1 MYFKDPSEVQS
12 NNILTRTYVMR
23 KDDIA
28 FEGHPSKK
36 YKFGRFVANDIG
48 DGIVSELF
56 PVYRHIS
63 KYDPKYWKYAI
74 QIERIMA
81 PLFAKSITSSGN
93 SSNKLNPKHFLRQKV
108 RVPNVKEQS
117 KIGEFFSKLDSTITL
132 HEEKQHQLEQLKKAL
147 LQKMFADK
155 SGYPELRFKGFT
167 DTWEQVQVSK
177 LFTIKKNNTFSRSD
191 LNFEGGSTKNVHY
204 GDILVKYGEI
214 LDANSNNIPFITK
227 DISSNFDNSY
237 LQNGDIVMA
246 DTAEDE
252 TVGKSTEILNLPTNI
267 KLLAGLHTIP
277 LSPRRKF
284 ASGYLGFYLNSNSYH
299 DTLRPLMQGIKVTS
313 ISKNEL
319 KKTVVCFPRKY
330 IEQQKI
336 GELFIK
342 LNSTITLHAKKI
354 EQLKRLKQAL
364 LQKMFV

>member
-132 HEEKQHQLEQLKKAL
+132 HEEKQRQLEQLKKAL
-147 LQKMFADK
+147 LQKMFVDK
-155 SGYPELRFKGFT
+155 SGYPELGFKGFA
-167 DTWEQVQVSK
+167 DIWEQRQLGEIGS
-177 LFTIKKNNTFSRSD
+177 TFSGLS
-191 LNFEGGSTKNVHY
+191 GKNKEDFGHGNARFITYMNVYSNPIANPKGTEHIEIDPKQHQVKF
-204 GDILVKYGEI
+204 GDILFTTSSETPEEVGMSSVW
-214 LDANSNNIPFITK
+214 LSN
-227 DISSNFDNSY
+227 
-237 LQNGDIVMA
+237 
-246 DTAEDE
+246 DE
-252 TVGKSTEILNLPTNI
+252 NV
-267 KLLAGLHTIP
+267 
-277 LSPRRKF
+277 
-284 ASGYLGFYLNSNSYH
+284 YLNSFCFGYRVLSNQKINPYYMAYLLRS
-299 DTLRPLMQGIKVTS
+299 DSFRRKVTLLAQGISRYNISKKHVMGIS
-313 ISKNEL
+313 ISFPALEEQ
-319 KKTVVCFPRKY
+319 KKVGRLF
-330 IEQQKI
+330 QK
-336 GELFIK
+336 LDQ
-342 LNSTITLHAKKI
+342 TITFHAKKI
-354 EQLKRLKQAL
+354 EQLKQLKQAL